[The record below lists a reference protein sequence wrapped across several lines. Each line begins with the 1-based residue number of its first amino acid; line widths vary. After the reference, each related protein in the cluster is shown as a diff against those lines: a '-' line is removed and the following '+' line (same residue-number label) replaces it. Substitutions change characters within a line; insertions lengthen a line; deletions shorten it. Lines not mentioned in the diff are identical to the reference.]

1 MPGEDPKPKVAMH
14 QMEIEV
20 LGNSRRDSGNRKGGF
35 ALLIPLSSSS
45 YPNFFFYRA
54 LNLH

>member
-1 MPGEDPKPKVAMH
+1 MH